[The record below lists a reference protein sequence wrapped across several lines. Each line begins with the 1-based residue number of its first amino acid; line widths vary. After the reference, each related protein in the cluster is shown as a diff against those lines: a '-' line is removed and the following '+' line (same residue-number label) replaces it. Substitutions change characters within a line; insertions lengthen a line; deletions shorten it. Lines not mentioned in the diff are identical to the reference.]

1 MTARERVR
9 RLVPAVLGAAG
20 LVAATAGVVLLQQPP
35 VLDVADVG
43 GTVAAPP
50 PDGSVAAAPAPATP
64 GPAAPAAATPAA
76 APAGV
81 PSPPAPP
88 SAPPPATAVAAPVH
102 LAVPDADVTADV
114 VPVGVEASG
123 ALEVPADPRVAGW
136 WSSGAVPGATQG
148 STVLAAHVDAAG
160 TGAGP
165 MSRVLRVPPG
175 TVVEVTTAD
184 GSTLRYA
191 VAERRSYD
199 KSAGLPADLFRVD
212 GPPRLVLVTCGGAF
226 DAATGR
232 YAENVV
238 VVAVPA

>member
-20 LVAATAGVVLLQQPP
+20 LVAATAGAVLLQQPP

-43 GTVAAPP
+43 GTVAAPA
-50 PDGSVAAAPAPATP
+50 PDGSVPAAPAPAAP
-64 GPAAPAAATPAA
+64 DPAAPAPAAPAAP
-76 APAGV
+76 PAGV
-81 PSPPAPP
+81 PAPP
-88 SAPPPATAVAAPVH
+88 APPPATAVAAPVH
-102 LAVPDADVTADV
+102 LAVPDADVAADV

-123 ALEVPADPRVAGW
+123 ALEVPPDPRVVGW

-199 KSAGLPADLFRVD
+199 KSEGLPADLFRVD

-232 YAENVV
+232 YAENAV
-238 VVAVPA
+238 VVAVPV

>member
-20 LVAATAGVVLLQQPP
+20 LVAATAGAVLLQQPP

-43 GTVAAPP
+43 GTAAA
-50 PDGSVAAAPAPATP
+50 PDGSVAAAPAPAAP

-76 APAGV
+76 PPAGV
-81 PSPPAPP
+81 PAPP
-88 SAPPPATAVAAPVH
+88 APPPATAVAAPVH
-102 LAVPDADVTADV
+102 LAVPEADVAADV
-114 VPVGVEASG
+114 VPVGVEPSG
-123 ALEVPADPRVAGW
+123 ALEVPPDPRVAGW

-175 TVVEVTTAD
+175 TVVEVITAD
-184 GSTLRYA
+184 GSTLRFA

-199 KSAGLPADLFRVD
+199 KSEGLPADLFRVD

-238 VVAVPA
+238 VVAVPV